1 MKKIKDVTKDMI
13 LAGLGSI
20 DEQNEEVKDL
30 LKRGSAIFGMGEVDN
45 EELMYNGNRERIMA
59 ERLAKEQDDKTYDL
73 GNGRTLYY
81 NHVKDEEGKTLERE
95 IVVDQ
100 KKSEKPEKNI
110 DIEVSKTR
118 DESRFS
124 YKEVNQTE
132 ENVKEGAD

>member
-20 DEQNEEVKDL
+20 DEQNEEIKDL
-30 LKRGSAIFGMGEVDN
+30 LRRGSAIFGMGEVDN
-45 EELMYNGNRERIMA
+45 EELLYNGNRERIMA
-59 ERLAKEQDDKTYDL
+59 ERLAGEQDDKTYDL

-81 NHVKDEEGKTLERE
+81 NHVKDDDGKTLERE
-95 IVVDQ
+95 IVIDK

-110 DIEVSKTR
+110 DIEASKTP

-124 YKEVNQTE
+124 FKEVNQTE
-132 ENVKEGAD
+132 ENKKEGAD